1 MRYLVIPA
9 IILVFLKFPS
19 LAQQPENK
27 YDHFLDS
34 LSVSVAAL
42 NQQVDI
48 SVSDI
53 SIKEL
58 IRILGN
64 STGLNVSVDPAADRS
79 VNSNFVGV
87 TAKDVINFL
96 CSNYNLKPDV
106 YGQILYLKPVSDD
119 GRKLTLDFNPLD
131 STLSYSIVNIP
142 AKNFFEELTRKTSV
156 NFILNPSIAQS
167 IINGFGQSI
176 SFSNALLQISSSNNL
191 SIQKNDAGLFIVNTP
206 LKTDAAQVPK
216 TKVKPLSMTVVN
228 GLISVDATDFPMFDL
243 LKNLESQS
251 SYSCC
256 FLTPLQDKI
265 SLNIQNY
272 DLKAFLSYIFT
283 GTEHTYRIDND
294 CIFIGNRK
302 LAEIKSCE
310 LLKLNNRRVDSLS
323 FVLPKE
329 YTKDLSIK
337 EFFEQNSLIVWGDAD
352 RIYQFRK
359 MIKEIDLSVPV
370 ILIDV
375 IIVDS
380 SKKLGLETGLEAG
393 IGDKPTVTKGTIN
406 GGLDLTMGAGSV
418 NNLMDRVGLSN
429 LGKVSPNFYMK
440 LKAMETNDI
449 IDIRSTPQLSTL
461 NGHSASLSIGETEY
475 YMEQTQNI
483 WGTQDPQLVTQENY
497 KPVEAK
503 LQIIIKPFVTG
514 NGQVSMDINVT
525 QSEFTDRISDF
536 APPGLVSRE
545 FKSKISVRNQDMI
558 LLGGLEEKN
567 SKKSSTGW
575 PLLSRIPVIKWL
587 FSSKKDT
594 DEKSQLNIFIKPTVF
609 Y

>member
-1 MRYLVIPA
+1 MRYLTVIT
-9 IILVFLKFPS
+9 ISFLLVNISSF
-19 LAQQPENK
+19 AQKTEGK

-34 LSVSVAAL
+34 LSASVAAL

-48 SVSDI
+48 SVSDL

-64 STGLNVSVDPAADRS
+64 STGLNVSVDPTVDHP
-79 VNSNFVGV
+79 VNSNFAGV

-96 CSNYNLKPDV
+96 CSNYNLRPDI
-106 YGQILYLKPVSDD
+106 YGQILYLKPVLND
-119 GRKLTLDFNPLD
+119 GRKLSLDFNPAD
-131 STLSYSIVNIP
+131 STLSYSITNIP
-142 AKNFFEELTRKTSV
+142 AKDFFEELTRKTST
-156 NFILNPSIAQS
+156 NFILNPAIAQNPV
-167 IINGFGQSI
+167 NGFGQSI

-191 SIQKNDAGLFIVNTP
+191 SIQKNEAGLFVVNTP
-206 LKTDAAQVPK
+206 LKTDPATPVKQ
-216 TKVKPLSMTVVN
+216 KVRPLSMAVAN
-228 GLISVDATDFPMFDL
+228 GLVSVDATDVLVFDL

-265 SLNIQNY
+265 SLNIKNY
-272 DLKAFLSYIFT
+272 DLKRFLSYIFT
-283 GTEHTYRIDND
+283 GTEYTYRIDNE
-294 CIFIGNRK
+294 CIYIGSQK
-302 LAEIKSCE
+302 LPEIKSCE
-310 LLKLNNRRVDSLS
+310 LIRLNNRRVDSLS

-329 YTKDLSIK
+329 YTRELSIK

-352 RIYQFRK
+352 RIHQFRK
-359 MIKEIDLSVPV
+359 MVKEIDVSVPV

-380 SKKLGLETGLEAG
+380 SKKLGIETGIEAG
-393 IGDKPTVTKGTIN
+393 LGESPTQTKGRIN
-406 GGLDLTMGAGSV
+406 EGLDLSMGAGSV

-429 LGKVSPNFYMK
+429 LGKVTPNFYLK
-440 LKAMETNDI
+440 LKAMETNDL

-461 NGHSASLSIGETEY
+461 NGHSASLVIGQTEY
-475 YMEQTQNI
+475 YQEETQNI
-483 WGTQDPQLVTQENY
+483 WGTQDPQLVTQKNY

-503 LQIIIKPFVTG
+503 LQIIIRPFVTG

-525 QSEFTDRISDF
+525 QSEFTTRISEF

-545 FKSKISVRNQDMI
+545 FKSKISVRNQDMV
-558 LLGGLEEKN
+558 LLGGLEENN
-567 SKKSSTGW
+567 SKKSSKGW

-587 FSSKKDT
+587 FSSKTNKN
-594 DEKSQLNIFIKPTVF
+594 EKSQLNVFIKPTVF